1 VNNTRDKP
9 DVIEANARQD
19 WIPASAGMTILLSL
33 IDTLR
38 HGFARHPGERRDP
51 SLVMARTTL
60 NNARKNDNPKIIQ

>member
-1 VNNTRDKP
+1 VNDTHDKQGVIENNTR
-9 DVIEANARQD
+9 QY

-51 SLVMARTTL
+51 SLAITRTTL